1 MFFMKLPHFDVP
13 DYLTFQSLIQDFKS
27 FLCFYCDMNTDIVK
41 QLVIL
46 DVLLYL
52 AFKTEFPC

>member
-27 FLCFYCDMNTDIVK
+27 FFPV
-41 QLVIL
+41 
-46 DVLLYL
+46 DVRVNEMFCLLTSPWHSVMIDNL
-52 AFKTEFPC
+52 KLH